1 MNNQQDDEE
10 EEEDDDDEPLF
21 AGEVISEDLKDF
33 DEDDEMIDLRKERL
47 ESLINQQPILLNN
60 VRLRQ
65 NPHDVKQ
72 WLYRVKL
79 FTDPSK
85 GAVTEADPVK
95 AVIAFTEG
103 VKTVDPMKAVGKFS
117 LLWIEFA
124 KFYEQY
130 DDLENANHVF
140 EKAIQVPFKTVEELT
155 SVWSEWIEMFIRH
168 DQFEQAYQTCLKAIT
183 PSRNLPSESYDYSLS
198 ISFQIKFY

>member
-1 MNNQQDDEE
+1 M
-10 EEEDDDDEPLF
+10 
-21 AGEVISEDLKDF
+21 ISEDLKDF

-124 KFYEQY
+124 KFMNSMMILRMLIMSLRKQ
-130 DDLENANHVF
+130 
-140 EKAIQVPFKTVEELT
+140 FKYLL
-155 SVWSEWIEMFIRH
+155 RL
-168 DQFEQAYQTCLKAIT
+168 LK
-183 PSRNLPSESYDYSLS
+183 N
-198 ISFQIKFY
+198 